1 MQAYF
6 KGGMS
11 RFNSKGVFFLQQ
23 GVVIEGQ
30 HFSGNLKKTRTQRHK
45 FGEKVSGLSQIHYLK
60 SFVNQVNIHLTN
72 I

>member
-30 HFSGNLKKTRTQRHK
+30 HFSGNLKKQGLRDTNLETK
-45 FGEKVSGLSQIHYLK
+45 FLD
-60 SFVNQVNIHLTN
+60 
-72 I
+72 